1 MSCMQSAFFQWQD
14 TEQYIYSTNIQI
26 RKEIVNIYT
35 NVLYLKKKKK
45 KPNKNGYHQISGS
58 QILVYIKITFRA

>member
-1 MSCMQSAFFQWQD
+1 MSCMQSVFFQWQD

-35 NVLYLKKKKK
+35 NVLYLKKKK
-45 KPNKNGYHQISGS
+45 PNKNGYHQISSS

>member
-1 MSCMQSAFFQWQD
+1 MQSVFFQWQD
-14 TEQYIYSTNIQI
+14 TEQYIYPTNIQI

-35 NVLYLKKKKK
+35 NVLYLGKKKTNKK
-45 KPNKNGYHQISGS
+45 GYQQISGS

>member
-1 MSCMQSAFFQWQD
+1 MSCMQSVFFQWQN

-35 NVLYLKKKKK
+35 NVLYLRKKKKT
-45 KPNKNGYHQISGS
+45 NKNGYHQISGS
-58 QILVYIKITFRA
+58 QILVYIKINFRA